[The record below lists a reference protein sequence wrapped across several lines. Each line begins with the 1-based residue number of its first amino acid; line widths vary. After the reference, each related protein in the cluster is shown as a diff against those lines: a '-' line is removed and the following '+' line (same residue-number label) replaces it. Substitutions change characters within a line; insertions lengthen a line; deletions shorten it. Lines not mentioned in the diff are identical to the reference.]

1 MKKVVYEIT
10 WFTFITLI
18 SFILLPLIIIWM
30 DLRTAQFNINKL
42 EQLFLTQMLFII
54 FILTVLALYVF
65 RFLITMLL
73 SKYFKTDE
81 KGKP

>member
-10 WFTFITLI
+10 WFSFITLI

-54 FILTVLALYVF
+54 FFLTVLALYIF